1 MFAETSVRCFEYV
14 ARPYEKVR
22 DALASEG
29 NVIFHE
35 ATKLAEAKA
44 SVDSAGLHLKIGGVE
59 LGKEINV
66 EVISFE
72 EVECQKRK
80 YSNLRFR
87 WQAAENPR
95 LFPRMTANLRIYPIT
110 FNQSQLVL
118 EGKYEPPLGL
128 LGKAIDTIVGHDA
141 AEVTT
146 QHFVTEVAKYLQNI

>member
-1 MFAETSVRCFEYV
+1 M
-14 ARPYEKVR
+14 
-22 DALASEG
+22 
-29 NVIFHE
+29 IFHE

-59 LGKEINV
+59 WGKEINV

-72 EVECQKRK
+72 EVEYQERK
-80 YSNLRFR
+80 YANLRLR
-87 WQAAENPR
+87 WQAAANPHS
-95 LFPRMTANLRIYPIT
+95 LPRMTANLRIYPIT

-141 AEVTT
+141 AEVTA
-146 QHFVTEVAKYLQNI
+146 QQFVTAFAQYLRNI